1 MRMPKIIS
9 LINCVMLIIL
19 SSLVKLHDSMT
30 PKDME
35 KLIGEMETMD
45 EAQKTQLK
53 SMGMD
58 PDTSEFCV
66 IVIDTLNIA
75 RNCQI

>member
-1 MRMPKIIS
+1 
-9 LINCVMLIIL
+9 
-19 SSLVKLHDSMT
+19 
-30 PKDME
+30 ME

>member
-1 MRMPKIIS
+1 
-9 LINCVMLIIL
+9 
-19 SSLVKLHDSMT
+19 MT

-58 PDTSEFCV
+58 PDTSEFFDV
-66 IVIDTLNIA
+66 NDTLNIA